1 MYPSFFLSHNS
12 FTDINFLT
20 VIAEDRMAYRGELIV
35 CLVDFENI
43 DHDTE
48 SRVPI
53 SFTLNGTLI
62 HEAEM
67 IYIERKFELYPLINL
82 FHRGT
87 RVLAKVRAIFRQYSA
102 IH

>member
-1 MYPSFFLSHNS
+1 
-12 FTDINFLT
+12 
-20 VIAEDRMAYRGELIV
+20 MAYRGDLIV
-35 CLVDFENI
+35 CLVHFENI
-43 DHDTE
+43 HQDKM

-62 HEAEM
+62 HEAEVT
-67 IYIERKFELYPLINL
+67 YREGRDELYPLINM

>member
-1 MYPSFFLSHNS
+1 
-12 FTDINFLT
+12 
-20 VIAEDRMAYRGELIV
+20 MAYRGDLIV
-35 CLVDFENI
+35 CLVDIENI
-43 DHDTE
+43 DQDTK

-62 HEAEM
+62 HEAE
-67 IYIERKFELYPLINL
+67 IYIEGQDELYPLINM